1 VDLGYIINI
10 NFFKILEIMGIDI
23 TGIFS
28 ESFWYVAPIIV
39 SITMALT
46 QAINT
51 KFNIQ
56 GWYQQLVSWIV
67 AAALAAGAWGL
78 NFVSLGTPTWLSL
91 IAFMAVCG
99 LSSNGVYDVPA
110 IKALIEKWFSIG
122 KLLKKE

>member
-1 VDLGYIINI
+1 
-10 NFFKILEIMGIDI
+10 MGIDI
-23 TGIFS
+23 MGIFS

-122 KLLKKE
+122 KPLKKE

>member
-1 VDLGYIINI
+1 LNTCTKY
-10 NFFKILEIMGIDI
+10 
-23 TGIFS
+23 S
-28 ESFWYVAPIIV
+28 PIILYFF
-39 SITMALT
+39 ALNT
-46 QAINT
+46 LLFLISLFNT

-110 IKALIEKWFSIG
+110 IKALIEKWFSLG
-122 KLLKKE
+122 ELLSKK